1 MRSYF
6 APALLGS
13 VLLMGSPAAFAATV
27 QPGDQPAAIR
37 VAANDDWAAKK
48 QEYEARAQAQLDEW
62 RADMD
67 QMTAQAKAKSQEY
80 SASTRENLDHAW
92 ADAKVQWAKLK
103 EATAEDW
110 DKARISFESAS
121 ARMKKALHDIQAKNE

>member
-6 APALLGS
+6 APVLLGS
-13 VLLMGSPAAFAATV
+13 VLLMGSPAAFAAPV
-27 QPGDQPAAIR
+27 QADQPATVR

-80 SASTRENLDHAW
+80 SASARENLDQAW

-103 EATAEDW
+103 DATAEDW
-110 DKARISFESAS
+110 DKARVSFESAS